1 MACMFLRPSSLAS
14 FSGKQR
20 LMMFKITLAETEAP
34 GEAPSRA
41 EMEKSLRLTKGG
53 ASDLVFCMDWEC
65 SVGKRFLVFR
75 SRLFVFMGRPSTLRF
90 HFVDRV

>member
-1 MACMFLRPSSLAS
+1 M
-14 FSGKQR
+14 
-20 LMMFKITLAETEAP
+20 TLAETEAP
-34 GEAPSRA
+34 GRAPVGRRWK
-41 EMEKSLRLTKGG
+41 KSLRLTKGG

-65 SVGKRFLVFR
+65 SVGKRFLVFW

>member
-1 MACMFLRPSSLAS
+1 MACIFLRPSSLAS

-41 EMEKSLRLTKGG
+41 EMEKIF
-53 ASDLVFCMDWEC
+53 DID
-65 SVGKRFLVFR
+65 
-75 SRLFVFMGRPSTLRF
+75 
-90 HFVDRV
+90 